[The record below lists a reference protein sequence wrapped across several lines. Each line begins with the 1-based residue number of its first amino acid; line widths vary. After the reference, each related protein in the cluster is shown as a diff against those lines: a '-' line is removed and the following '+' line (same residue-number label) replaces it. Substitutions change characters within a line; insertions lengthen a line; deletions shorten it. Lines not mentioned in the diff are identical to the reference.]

1 MSLGRGAIEGSSG
14 ATRRAAHRTLLH
26 RRRNSTST
34 SWRPAVGEACWAI
47 KAGWDAGV
55 LPRVFQFAKE
65 QGPPDGE
72 WKLARQRFTGS
83 TMTLW
88 SADVT
93 ELDPADAGE
102 IALVAKNGIDSA
114 AGSS

>member
-1 MSLGRGAIEGSSG
+1 MRRGAQRTAHCCTGG
-14 ATRRAAHRTLLH
+14 ATLH
-26 RRRNSTST
+26 RRLGAQ
-34 SWRPAVGEACWAI
+34 AVGEACWAI